1 MLFTIYF
8 ALLRCAVMGWDLKE
22 VEAAQLGSPGTEAG
36 SAGYWRRVSK
46 DLRAMQ
52 TAQRLDTILH
62 INLSTND
69 TTAAD
74 SDRGGNT
81 SSGFGIPSS
90 CNVSSS
96 SSSSERGPELV
107 RFIEEPAAGALGI
120 VVKIPVA
127 RKIASPLDGSNSRDS
142 LTISWL
148 VRY

>member
-1 MLFTIYF
+1 
-8 ALLRCAVMGWDLKE
+8 MGWDLKE

-74 SDRGGNT
+74 SDRGSNT
-81 SSGFGIPSS
+81 SSGLGIPGS
-90 CNVSSS
+90 CNV

-107 RFIEEPAAGALGI
+107 SFIEEPAAGALGI

-127 RKIASPLDGSNSRDS
+127 REISLHFDGSNSRDS

-148 VRY
+148 LRY